1 MKNENEIFETVKKII
16 CEKTE
21 LDDSEIT
28 MDAEYRNDL
37 NISSIV
43 IVSVI
48 LSVETE
54 FGIEISDEDLVEM
67 TTIGDAVRFV
77 ADKLATQ

>member
-1 MKNENEIFETVKKII
+1 MKSEQEIFETVKNII

-21 LDDSEIT
+21 VDDSEIT

-48 LSVETE
+48 LAVETE
-54 FGIEISDEDLVEM
+54 FGLEISDEDLVEM
-67 TTIGDAVRFV
+67 TTVGDAVRFISE
-77 ADKLATQ
+77 KLEEQ

>member
-1 MKNENEIFETVKKII
+1 MKNENEIFETVKQII

-21 LDDSEIT
+21 LDESQIT

-48 LSVETE
+48 LAVETE

-67 TTIGDAVRFV
+67 TAVGDAVRFI
-77 ADKLATQ
+77 ADKLTEQ

>member
-1 MKNENEIFETVKKII
+1 MGGERRGVVYADSSDALVIANRNGPVK
-16 CEKTE
+16 
-21 LDDSEIT
+21 L
-28 MDAEYRNDL
+28 RDL

-48 LSVETE
+48 LAVETE

-67 TTIGDAVRFV
+67 TAVGDAVRFIT
-77 ADKLATQ
+77 DKLAKQ